1 MSAERTRT
9 VTWADPLDALERMR
23 GLSGVDALRA
33 KAKLSQNR
41 TPTDRDRVA
50 TAMNIWLAEVEEGRV
65 VFEGDPGEFHYN
77 PIGSV
82 HGGFAATL
90 FDSAM
95 GCAVHSKLPAGVGYA
110 TLDLHVRYTRPISH
124 KTGLVRCEARAVH
137 VGKTIATAEA
147 DLTDARGRLLGH
159 GTSSCAIFR

>member
-23 GLSGVDALRA
+23 GLSGVDALRTILRGDIPA
-33 KAKLSQNR
+33 PPIAV
-41 TPTDRDRVA
+41 T
-50 TAMNIWLAEVEEGRV
+50 MNIWLAEVDEGRV

-110 TLDLHVRYTRPISH
+110 TLDLHVRYTRPIST